1 MKRQINKTVAT
12 LLTTLTGSL
21 GLHRFYM
28 YGQKDFWGWTY
39 FTGSLL
45 YLSLVVSQMPETPF
59 ANNYFALFPLPA
71 YVSVI
76 ESLVIGLTPD
86 EKWDAKH
93 NPGALNP
100 TRSAWPL
107 AVILILTLFC
117 GYTAFVTSIARASD
131 LLYTSGSFG

>member
-1 MKRQINKTVAT
+1 MKRRINKTVAT
-12 LLTTLTGSL
+12 LLTTLTGFL

-28 YGQKDFWGWTY
+28 YGRRDFWGWVYLAGSVLY
-39 FTGSLL
+39 FF
-45 YLSLVVSQMPETPF
+45 LVVGHMPETPF
-59 ANNYFALFPLPA
+59 ANNYFALFPLPI

-93 NPGALNP
+93 NPHVLIPAQ
-100 TRSAWPL
+100 SAWPL